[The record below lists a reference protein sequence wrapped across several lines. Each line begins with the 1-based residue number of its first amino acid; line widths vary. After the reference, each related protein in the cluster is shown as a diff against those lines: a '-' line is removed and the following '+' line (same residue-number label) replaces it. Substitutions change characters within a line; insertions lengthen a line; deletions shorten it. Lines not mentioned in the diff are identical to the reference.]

1 MPFTENPFPE
11 FFNAAAQT
19 IGMNIVM
26 AKIKTND
33 TPGHPVLAVGAVV
46 FKEQRVLLV
55 KRGNAPA
62 KGMWAIPGGRVELG
76 ETLKQAAAREILE
89 ETGIRIKA
97 GKPVYAFEVIERDK
111 TGTIRFHYYIVDLAC
126 EYEGGE
132 IKPGDDAVDAQWI
145 SKKELN
151 HLQINPET
159 RKLLHQQYG
168 FG

>member
-1 MPFTENPFPE
+1 MPFTENHFPE
-11 FFNAAAQT
+11 FFNIAPPT
-19 IGMNIVM
+19 IDMT
-26 AKIKTND
+26 KIKIND
-33 TPGHPVLAVGAVV
+33 TTGHPSLAVGAVV

-97 GKPVYAFEVIERDK
+97 GKPVYSFEIIERDK
-111 TGTIRFHYYIVDLAC
+111 TGNIRFHYYIVDLAC
-126 EYEGGE
+126 ECEDGQ
-132 IKPGDDAVDAQWI
+132 IKPGDDAIDAQWI
-145 SKKELN
+145 SEKELN

-159 RKLLHQQYG
+159 RKLLRQKYG

>member
-1 MPFTENPFPE
+1 MPFTENHFPE

-19 IGMNIVM
+19 IDMT
-26 AKIKTND
+26 KIKTKD
-33 TPGHPVLAVGAVV
+33 TPDNPVLAVGAVV

-55 KRGNAPA
+55 KRGNPPA
-62 KGMWAIPGGRVELG
+62 KGMWAIPGGSVKLG

-97 GKPVYAFEVIERDK
+97 GKPVYSFEVIERDK

-145 SKKELN
+145 GEKDLN
-151 HLQINPET
+151 HFQINPET